1 MRRAL
6 LFFFAL
12 ALSASAQ
19 AALIVGFSGDYAP
32 ENWVTSPGTGSI
44 GAFGTTGLSLT
55 GGDDGSDLP
64 SSTDVSIVIAQAQ
77 ATIMFDWTYETSD
90 LGESPLWDPFGV
102 KTLLRGDLPPPLF
115 TSLVDLLGASTQS
128 GSFSIVLNFGDMFAF
143 SQQTVDNLA
152 GAATA
157 RITGFRVQTV
167 AEPSTLAFLALPLLL
182 AGVAVRRRY
191 AT

>member
-1 MRRAL
+1 MRKAL

-12 ALSASAQ
+12 ALSTSAQ
-19 AALIVGFSGDYAP
+19 AALIVGFTGDYAP

-44 GAFGTTGLSLT
+44 GSFSTTGLSLT

-64 SSTDVSIVIAQAQ
+64 SSTDVSIVIAQVQ
-77 ATIMFDWTYETSD
+77 ATIMFDWTYETSA
-90 LGESPLWDPFGV
+90 GELPFWDPFGV

-128 GSFSIVLNFGDMFAF
+128 GSFSIILNFGDVFAF
-143 SQQTVDNLA
+143 SQQTVDNLF

-167 AEPSTLAFLALPLLL
+167 AEPSTLALLALPLLL
-182 AGVAVRRRY
+182 AGVAVRRRD